1 MGIGII
7 VVGIFAAILI
17 CIGTATP
24 QIYKSESDIKGSNNE
39 TLGTIE
45 TSLGIYIQKAEAGS
59 VSADKDIECKDYKDK
74 PTSSCVSDSRS
85 SNCGWLQFSG
95 YVVCILAIG
104 GAVLCC
110 FEAIPF
116 MYPNCGCFC
125 STKPIEKLQMIG
137 TCNMIVYIVL
147 SVWLFLCWVVM
158 AAIIADD
165 ADGCD
170 GKKGTEPNKINGG
183 VTFGLYFF
191 SWILVIVLSV
201 FAYVFKIQ
209 DVHNEG
215 GADGAGEKKDNPAHE
230 TETPAPQG
238 EQVKA

>member
-17 CIGTATP
+17 VIGTASP
-24 QIYKSESDIKGSNNE
+24 QIYKSESGN
-39 TLGTIE
+39 GTTVE
-45 TSLGIYIQKAEAGS
+45 FSLGIYVQKLEFAGKS
-59 VSADKDIECKDYKDK
+59 TEKDIKCKDYKDD
-74 PTSSCVSDSRS
+74 SCLSDSRA
-85 SNCGWLQFSG
+85 SNCSWLQFSG
-95 YVVCILAIG
+95 YIVCILAIG

-191 SWILVIVLSV
+191 SWILVIVTSV